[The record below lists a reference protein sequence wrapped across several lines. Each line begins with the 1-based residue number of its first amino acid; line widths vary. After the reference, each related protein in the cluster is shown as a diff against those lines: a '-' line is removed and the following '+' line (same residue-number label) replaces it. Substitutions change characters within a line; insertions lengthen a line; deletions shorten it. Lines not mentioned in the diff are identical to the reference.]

1 MTYRINKRNADAQQS
16 LVALADGTRRE
27 ILGIIKKNPS
37 TVGEIA
43 GNLTVSRPA
52 VSQHLKVLKEA
63 QLVYED
69 RRGTRHYFGLDPAGF
84 ALVRKQID
92 GMWQEALDAFAT
104 YVNQKEKDKKKK
116 NRSRRRKEK

>member
-1 MTYRINKRNADAQQS
+1 MTYGINKKRDDAQQS

-43 GNLTVSRPA
+43 SNLTVSRPA

-63 QLVYED
+63 RLVYED

-84 ALVRKQID
+84 AVVRKQID
-92 GMWQEALDAFAT
+92 GMWQEALDAFAR
-104 YVNQKEKDKKKK
+104 YVDDKEKDKKRRKLT
-116 NRSRRRKEK
+116 RRRKEK